1 MSEDKALKAIEV
13 LEKYFKGSQEAK
25 APLSKIKKLIAGE
38 DISTSVSAG
47 EFPTPDEIHET
58 GKKAFAL
65 FSDGAC
71 RGNPGPGAWGAMGQ
85 NQAGDVLFESSGIE
99 MSTTN
104 NRMELQGGLEALKNI
119 EEYLAGDTKETE
131 IWLYS
136 DSKYLVNG
144 LIDWVPGWKKRGW
157 KKADKKTPE
166 NLDLWQQLDEKRC
179 QWGQYLKL
187 RWVKGHSGHP
197 QNERCD
203 QLANEALDQTLG
215 S

>member
-1 MSEDKALKAIEV
+1 MSDEKVKKALSV
-13 LEKYFKGSQEAK
+13 LEEYFKDSSKAR
-25 APLSKIKKLIAGE
+25 APLSKIKKLINGE
-38 DISTSVSAG
+38 PEKTITDTM
-47 EFPTPDEIHET
+47 FPVPKEIMNKET
-58 GKKAFAL
+58 IAFAL

-71 RGNPGPGAWGAMGQ
+71 RGNPGPGAWGAMAQ
-85 NQAGDVLFESSGIE
+85 NQDGEVLFEASGVE
-99 MSTTN
+99 MRTTN
-104 NRMELQGGLEALKNI
+104 NKMELQGGLEALKKINDFI
-119 EEYLAGDTKETE
+119 DSENQTE
-131 IWLYS
+131 IWLFS

-166 NLDLWQQLDEKRC
+166 NLELWQELDEMRMK
-179 QWGQYLKL
+179 WGQYLKL

-215 S
+215 